1 MRVADERYW
10 FMMSN
15 HHILIDAWCRS
26 LLMNDFF
33 EVYQALGE
41 GRQAQLP
48 VPPRYR
54 DYIGWLQRQGLDD
67 ARAWWQAN
75 LAGFERATAIPSDRP
90 LRHDHAG
97 SGMVVGDC
105 YTRLEVNDG
114 VRLRELAQA
123 HQLTVNTFA
132 QAAWALV
139 LARYSGDRDV
149 AFGVT
154 VAGRPVS
161 MPQMQ
166 RTVGLFI
173 NSVALR
179 VQLPIAG
186 ERCSVR
192 QWLQGLL
199 QSNMELREY
208 EYLPLVAIQACS
220 ELPKGQPLFDSLF
233 VFENAPVET
242 AVLDHAQHLNASS
255 DSGRTHTN
263 FPLTAVCY
271 PGDDLGL
278 HLSFDQRYFDY
289 PTVERLLANSSA
301 CCWRWYKALKGGER
315 ATAAE
320 RPGARLPAG
329 GLQPDRAGLSA
340 GTKLYRAVRSAGRGA
355 STAYRGPLPG
365 GIL

>member
-1 MRVADERYW
+1 
-10 FMMSN
+10 
-15 HHILIDAWCRS
+15 
-26 LLMNDFF
+26 
-33 EVYQALGE
+33 
-41 GRQAQLP
+41 
-48 VPPRYR
+48 
-54 DYIGWLQRQGLDD
+54 
-67 ARAWWQAN
+67 
-75 LAGFERATAIPSDRP
+75 
-90 LRHDHAG
+90 
-97 SGMVVGDC
+97 MVVGDRH
-105 YTRLEVNDG
+105 TRLQVSEG

-132 QAAWALV
+132 QAAWALL
-139 LARYSGDRDV
+139 LARYSGERDV

-179 VQLPIAG
+179 VRLPLAG

-192 QWLQGLL
+192 QWLHSLL

-208 EYLPLVAIQACS
+208 EYLPLVAIQECS
-220 ELPKGQPLFDSLF
+220 QLPKGQPLFDSLF

-271 PGDDLGL
+271 PAMTWACTCR
-278 HLSFDQRYFDY
+278 STSATSTTR
-289 PTVERLLANSSA
+289 PSSA
-301 CCWRWYKALKGGER
+301 CWPSSSGCCWRW
-315 ATAAE
+315 
-320 RPGARLPAG
+320 
-329 GLQPDRAGLSA
+329 
-340 GTKLYRAVRSAGRGA
+340 
-355 STAYRGPLPG
+355 
-365 GIL
+365 